1 MSSNSDEILQVLVEL
16 CQKVGTLNG
25 DMITL
30 TTKMEDSFQSL
41 EGRMAAVENRL
52 EVVER
57 SNDRLDDNIA
67 GIGVTMTHLG
77 YEVRHDIRTFK
88 TVVGQSLI
96 DVEDDQVLLEKTV
109 VSFASKDYV
118 DRQYQMLKDMVS
130 QEQSRV

>member
-57 SNDRLDDNIA
+57 SNDRLDNNIA

-88 TVVGQSLI
+88 TEVGQSLI
-96 DVEDDQVLLEKTV
+96 NVEDDQVLLEETV

-118 DRQYQMLKDMVS
+118 DKQYQRLKDMVS
-130 QEQSRV
+130 HEQSRV

>member
-1 MSSNSDEILQVLVEL
+1 MSSDEILQVLVEL
-16 CQKVGTLNG
+16 SQKVGTLNG

-30 TTKMEDSFQSL
+30 TTKMEDSFRSL

-130 QEQSRV
+130 HEQSRV

>member
-77 YEVRHDIRTFK
+77 HEVRHDIRTFK
-88 TVVGQSLI
+88 TEVGQSLI
-96 DVEDDQVLLEKTV
+96 NVEDDQVLLEETV